1 MIFDKQNLIRLSLYL
16 GSAGLCVF
24 AYFGWVTYV
33 TPIILKVPHDFSYA
47 ADLVSVDNFFDE
59 NENEFSGEK
68 YSNSSFS
75 YKVVSYEKDIA
86 KIQNNFEVKSFGGKK
101 IFAASPVYGIDT
113 KTWKHVKG
121 YGDKDRDGYLFA
133 PRGLKKDQTFK
144 FWYVST
150 SVGADMRFVREENLY
165 GLKVYKFE
173 KTSTD
178 PVDQTEFFTHLK
190 GVPEERGV
198 KLVNRLNIWVEPVSG
213 YVVKQEEFSDDY
225 YFFDQQTGKRIS
237 TYNKFSNVYSEKS
250 IIAHVN
256 QARTEKYKILALT
269 YGVPALVLLV
279 GLALFVV
286 NYSHL
291 NHTKRVKIFGGI
303 VVIFLIIITSVVTY
317 FIKKNI
323 DDSEYALLA
332 QQADEIHL
340 NIDRRVNSYVDIL
353 RGAQGFID
361 SSSFVDRS
369 EWTRYINNLELEK
382 KYPGVLSIGYA
393 PLVDG
398 ENKDRFISTIQKND
412 LSNFNIFP
420 VENKAKYAP
429 ILYIEPQ
436 IERNVKVIGF
446 DFYSESS
453 RANALQQASKIESL
467 SLTGK
472 IKLLNEGTED
482 EHPGFVMYLPIFNK
496 TERSSDF
503 IYSKEEIIGY
513 VFAAFRMEDLMR
525 DLLGS
530 KSIDLCFHIYD
541 GLITSPTALMYDYDP
556 DRVEDVKTL
565 FSRTDV
571 LNIGDRIWAI
581 KFYNDPKIRVEKTK
595 SVLPYIIFFGGVLFS
610 VLFYVV
616 FYFLITTKERAIVMA
631 NELTE
636 ELKKSELDLMEKNKA
651 MEEQI
656 IESNKLNQLMVDRE
670 LAMIELKKKTK

>member
-1 MIFDKQNLIRLSLYL
+1 M
-16 GSAGLCVF
+16 
-24 AYFGWVTYV
+24 
-33 TPIILKVPHDFSYA
+33 
-47 ADLVSVDNFFDE
+47 
-59 NENEFSGEK
+59 
-68 YSNSSFS
+68 
-75 YKVVSYEKDIA
+75 
-86 KIQNNFEVKSFGGKK
+86 
-101 IFAASPVYGIDT
+101 
-113 KTWKHVKG
+113 
-121 YGDKDRDGYLFA
+121 
-133 PRGLKKDQTFK
+133 
-144 FWYVST
+144 
-150 SVGADMRFVREENLY
+150 
-165 GLKVYKFE
+165 
-173 KTSTD
+173 
-178 PVDQTEFFTHLK
+178 
-190 GVPEERGV
+190 
-198 KLVNRLNIWVEPVSG
+198 
-213 YVVKQEEFSDDY
+213 
-225 YFFDQQTGKRIS
+225 
-237 TYNKFSNVYSEKS
+237 
-250 IIAHVN
+250 
-256 QARTEKYKILALT
+256 
-269 YGVPALVLLV
+269 
-279 GLALFVV
+279 
-286 NYSHL
+286 
-291 NHTKRVKIFGGI
+291 
-303 VVIFLIIITSVVTY
+303 
-317 FIKKNI
+317 
-323 DDSEYALLA
+323 
-332 QQADEIHL
+332 
-340 NIDRRVNSYVDIL
+340 DIL